1 MDKFNTNKNT
11 NVINNNN
18 NKYSHICGHYENL
31 VKLKCNDT
39 NKESQY
45 CIQIIEL
52 LHNCYKFK
60 KNKESNM

>member
-1 MDKFNTNKNT
+1 MDNFNTNKI
-11 NVINNNN
+11 INDINN

-45 CIQIIEL
+45 CIQITEL

-60 KNKESNM
+60 KYKESNI